1 MQTRTEKSHRGKG
14 DGVRGKGGY
23 PGHRWTTSGLC
34 AVILLVLLLL
44 APAVQADTQIGSIGE
59 GAGQYTVPS
68 GIAVD
73 SSTGNLYVADRS
85 RFLNSNGETEGN
97 SRVDV
102 FDSGGNFLRAF
113 GWGVADG
120 SPELQTCTAAC
131 LPGIPGNGP
140 GQFDTPVGIDID
152 PATESVYVL
161 DDKDTLKVNTR
172 RVLKFDLDGNFLLTF
187 GAAGTGQGQISKE
200 PKITVGPDGAVYI
213 ADLIPGSPNT
223 YRVQRFSPSGVFEKK
238 WEFNLSSGIV
248 AIAADAAGNIYL
260 ANGGETGAVRKY
272 DQSGTLLWSVGGPSY
287 NIRSIAIDDG
297 GNLFVADNTA
307 PASGIYEYDSAGTPI
322 RGIFGS
328 VDAVFDLAVTAS
340 GIYAAPIFREPIVF
354 IPYPALGPVVVPGST
369 KATGIRSSR
378 ATFEAAIGP
387 QGKATTYH
395 FEYVDQA
402 SFEASGFSGPNVK
415 SSPEQPVPLANPG
428 DPEELIKAHRV
439 ELEVQGL
446 LPETTYHFRVVA
458 EDSENQVTE
467 GPEGVPFSTLDPLE
481 IGASWVTEVGTD
493 SAAMHAEVNPLG
505 TPATGYFEYVDQ
517 ATFEVSGFDE
527 ATQLPAVGG
536 GAAPLDFGAGEEPKA
551 MAALAYPLLP
561 HTTYR
566 YRLIAANHCKVD
578 PEVVCTF
585 TGPERAFTT
594 FAIQGSGGQACPN
607 ESLRTGPAAAL
618 PDCRGYEMVSPVDKN
633 GSSIEPLANIS
644 GFVAGLDQAADN
656 GDSITFSSYRAFG
669 GVESAPFINQFLTRR
684 TSSGWVTEGISPPR
698 EGPSLMTYLS
708 ASLDRQYKYF
718 SPDLCSGWVV
728 QDADPA
734 LAPEAIPGYPG
745 LYRRG
750 NCGAGAGAYEALST
764 IESPL
769 APTQVPRRFIPEL
782 QGVSDDGSAA
792 IFLVTD
798 NLTADSPAQPK
809 LCVTQDIQA
818 DPCNSHLYEARDG
831 QVRFVC
837 VLPNGSP
844 DPGDCSAGDSD
855 TGGRSSNLTNAISA
869 DGSRIFWSAGKSGPA
884 KLYVRIEGLETVL
897 VGSGEAEFEAAAA
910 DGSKAIYSIGSKLF
924 EFDVETRTTKQIA
937 AGYLGLAGASDD
949 ADKIYLASTE
959 DLASGATKGS
969 RNLYLYE
976 AGSGFTY
983 IADLPDETVAT
994 AIANNPRGRISRVT
1008 PDGEHLVF
1016 MSVGS
1021 PTGYDNSDAETG
1033 EPDYEVFLY
1042 DATAEGGAGKL
1053 LCVSCNPSGA
1063 RPKGKQ
1069 MTQKLFD
1076 LGPRAAAR
1084 ITTWTSDLHASRVIT
1099 DDGDRLF
1106 FDSFE
1111 ALVPRDT
1118 NGAEDVYQWQAPG
1131 SSACTEASSDYQP
1144 PAGGCVYLIS
1154 TGKNPKGSELVDL
1167 SVDGDDVFFKT
1178 YAALDPRDDGALD
1191 IYDARVN
1198 GGTLPLPS
1206 PPAACEGEACQ
1217 PPLAPPN
1224 DPTPASSTFEGKG
1237 NVRAEQPG
1245 KPRCPKGKRLIRRNG
1260 KPRCVKAHRKHG
1272 GKKSAGKKRNSDRRT
1287 TR

>member
-1 MQTRTEKSHRGKG
+1 M
-14 DGVRGKGGY
+14 
-23 PGHRWTTSGLC
+23 
-34 AVILLVLLLL
+34 
-44 APAVQADTQIGSIGE
+44 
-59 GAGQYTVPS
+59 
-68 GIAVD
+68 
-73 SSTGNLYVADRS
+73 
-85 RFLNSNGETEGN
+85 
-97 SRVDV
+97 
-102 FDSGGNFLRAF
+102 
-113 GWGVADG
+113 
-120 SPELQTCTAAC
+120 
-131 LPGIPGNGP
+131 
-140 GQFDTPVGIDID
+140 PVGIDID

-161 DDKDTLKVNTR
+161 DAKTTQLAKTA
-172 RVLKFDLDGNFLLTF
+172 RVLKFDTDGNFLLAF
-187 GAAGTGQGQISKE
+187 GTPGTGQGQFSRD
-200 PKITVGPDGAVYI
+200 PGITVAPDGAVYV
-213 ADLIPGSPNT
+213 ADQIPGSPDT
-223 YRVQRFSPSGVFEKK
+223 ERVQRFSASGAFEKE
-238 WEFNLSSGIV
+238 WLFSLPSSIV
-248 AIAADAAGNIYL
+248 AIAVDASESIYL
-260 ANGGETGAVRKY
+260 AFGGETGAVRKY
-272 DQSGTLLWSVGGPSY
+272 DQAGTFLWSVDDPSF
-287 NIRSIAIDDG
+287 NIRSIEVDDG
-297 GNLFVADNTA
+297 GNLFVADNTD
-307 PASGIYEYDSAGTPI
+307 PATGIYEYDSAGAPK

-328 VDAVFDLAVTAS
+328 FSGPVFDIDIAAT
-340 GIYAAPIFREPIVF
+340 GIYAAPVFKEPIIF
-354 IPYPALGPVVVPGST
+354 IPYPPPGPVVVPGST
-369 KATGIRSSR
+369 EATGIRSSR
-378 ATFEAAIGP
+378 ATLKAVIGP
-387 QGKATTYH
+387 QGKPTTYH

-415 SSPEQPVPLANPG
+415 SSSEQPVPLANPG

-439 ELEVQGL
+439 ELAVQGL

-458 EDSENQVTE
+458 KDSENQVTAGAE
-467 GPEGVPFSTLDPLE
+467 GTPFSTLDPLE

-493 SAAMHAEVNPLG
+493 SAALHAEVNPLG

-517 ATFEVSGFDE
+517 ATFEASGFDE
-527 ATQLPAVGG
+527 ATQLPAVDG
-536 GAAPLDFGAGEEPKA
+536 GAAPLDFGAGEELKA

-566 YRLIAANHCKVD
+566 YRLIATNHCKVD

-594 FAIQGSGGQACPN
+594 FAIQDSGGQACPN

-644 GFVAGLDQAADN
+644 GFVAGLDQASDD

-684 TSSGWVTEGISPPR
+684 TASGWVTEGISPPR

-708 ASLDRQYKYF
+708 ASLDRQYKFF

-728 QDADPA
+728 QDANPT
-734 LAPEAIPGYPG
+734 LAPEAIPGYAG

-750 NCGAGAGAYEALST
+750 NCGATAGAYEALST

-782 QGVSDDGSAA
+782 QGVSADGSVA

-798 NLTADSPAQPK
+798 NLTADSPTQPAP
-809 LCVTQDIQA
+809 CVAQDIQA
-818 DPCNSHLYEARDG
+818 DPCNSHLYEAREG
-831 QVRFVC
+831 QVHFVC

-844 DPGDCSAGDSD
+844 DPGDCSAGDGRTD
-855 TGGRSSNLTNAISA
+855 AGGRSSNVTNAISA
-869 DGSRIFWSAGKSGPA
+869 DGSRIFWSAGKNGPA

-897 VGSGEAEFEAAAA
+897 VSSGEAQFETAAA

-937 AGYLGLAGASDD
+937 AGYLGMAGASED
-949 ADKIYLASTE
+949 ADRIYLASTE
-959 DLASGATKGS
+959 ALASGATKGS

-976 AGSGFTY
+976 ADSGFTY
-983 IADLPDETVAT
+983 IANLPDETLAT
-994 AIANNPRGRISRVT
+994 AIANDPRGRISRVT

-1063 RPKGKQ
+1063 RPKGRAL
-1069 MTQKLFD
+1069 TQKLFD

-1084 ITTWTSDLHASRVIT
+1084 ITTWTSELHASRVIT
-1099 DDGDRLF
+1099 DDGNRLF

-1144 PAGGCVYLIS
+1144 PAGGCIYLIS

-1198 GGTLPLPS
+1198 GGTPPLPS

-1224 DPTPASSTFEGKG
+1224 DPTPASSVF
-1237 NVRAEQPG
+1237 
-1245 KPRCPKGKRLIRRNG
+1245 RRQ
-1260 KPRCVKAHRKHG
+1260 RQR
-1272 GKKSAGKKRNSDRRT
+1272 AGKAAGKTQVPEGQAPGPPQRKTPLRQGASQARR
-1287 TR
+1287 